1 MTARA
6 GLSLHTVAALGSRLL
21 AMALAVSALSKALA
35 LCAGALVSAQ
45 AGIAWA
51 HQQLPAIA
59 ALGAYVVAAT
69 LLWTCAEGIGA
80 WLARR
85 SAHDTRKLLPGNF
98 ARWLLVMTGLL
109 IAAAAVEPLAQ
120 LVSSVL
126 TSTASL
132 AQWIFVGIVA
142 SVRLAL
148 GLVLVLAAGLIVQW
162 LLPENDAAA
171 GEAEPIPVE
180 EQSVTELI
188 GGLVN
193 AAGVLGIR
201 RATDLAM
208 TLKTEA
214 EGVAKRVVRSSLDAV
229 IAAVELRR
237 PDFSASTAADGT
249 VTIVFSDMEGFT
261 AMTQRLG
268 DHAAHQVIK
277 AHNHIVRR
285 AVRAHG
291 GQEVELQGDGFLLA
305 FPEPARALQCAAAI
319 QSQCAEFSR
328 RHPDTPIRVRIGL
341 HCGTPIKEGDRFFG
355 ITVILAAR
363 IAAQANGG
371 EVLVSDALRAAV
383 ADAGHFGFGECR
395 VAELKGLS
403 GRHRMHPLRWQDEL
417 GAGA

>member
-1 MTARA
+1 MRTRTSIDLQA
-6 GLSLHTVAALGSRLL
+6 VAALGCRLL
-21 AMALAVSALSKALA
+21 AILFAVHALAQVAMLA
-35 LCAGALVSAQ
+35 FAD
-45 AGIAWA
+45 
-51 HQQLPAIA
+51 A
-59 ALGAYVVAAT
+59 ALYVVASGV
-69 LLWTCAEGIGA
+69 LWFLAKPIGG
-80 WLARR
+80 WLARQ
-85 SAHDTRKLLPGNF
+85 SGHEPYKLLPATF
-98 ARWLLVMTGLL
+98 ARWLLVATGLL
-109 IAAAAVEPLAQ
+109 IAAGAIEPLVQIFSALLQ
-120 LVSSVL
+120 GQ
-126 TSTASL
+126 TSA
-132 AQWIFVGIVA
+132 AQWIGVGVIVA
-142 SVRLAL
+142 ARLTL
-148 GLVLVLAAGLIVQW
+148 GLSLVLAADLLVQW
-162 LLPENDAAA
+162 LMPALPEVP
-171 GEAEPIPVE
+171 EPPALE

-193 AAGVLGIR
+193 AAGALGIR

-249 VTIVFSDMEGFT
+249 VTIAFSDMEGFT

-319 QSQCAEFSR
+319 QAQCAEYSR
-328 RHPDTPIRVRIGL
+328 RHPETPVRVRIGL

-363 IAAQANGG
+363 IAAQAAGG
-371 EVLVSDALRAAV
+371 EVLVSDAMREALP
-383 ADAGHFGFGECR
+383 ADADFRFSGQR
-395 VAELKGLS
+395 VTELKGLS
-403 GRHRMHPLRWQDEL
+403 GKHRMHVLDW
-417 GAGA
+417 ATA

>member
-1 MTARA
+1 VTNLPQQSA
-6 GLSLHTVAALGSRLL
+6 AALGSRLL
-21 AMALAVSALSKALA
+21 AIAIAVSALANALA
-35 LCAGALVSAQ
+35 FCTSGFTATQAAAIWLC
-45 AGIAWA
+45 
-51 HQQLPAIA
+51 QQLPAMVSIGVLLA
-59 ALGAYVVAAT
+59 ASAV
-69 LLWTCAEGIGA
+69 LWFFAEPIGA
-80 WLARR
+80 WLVRQ
-85 SAHDTRKLLPGNF
+85 SGHDTRQLLPKEL
-98 ARWLLVMTGLL
+98 ARWMLVLTGFLVT
-109 IAAAAVEPLAQ
+109 AAAIEPLAQ
-120 LVSSVL
+120 LVGAL
-126 TSTASL
+126 LAGTATFAL
-132 AQWIFVGIVA
+132 WIAVGLVMA
-142 SVRLAL
+142 VRLAL
-148 GLVLVLAAGLIVQW
+148 GLTLILAADLLVQW
-162 LLPENDAAA
+162 LLPAVSPIEEV
-171 GEAEPIPVE
+171 EAVPLE

-193 AAGVLGIR
+193 AAGALGIR

-305 FPEPARALQCAAAI
+305 FAEPARALQCASVI

-328 RHPDTPIRVRIGL
+328 RHPETPIRVRIGL

-363 IAAQANGG
+363 IAAQATGG
-371 EVLVSDALRAAV
+371 EVLVSDALREALPTDTEFA
-383 ADAGHFGFGECR
+383 FSGER

-403 GRHRMHPLRWQDEL
+403 GQHRMHVLDWN
-417 GAGA
+417 A